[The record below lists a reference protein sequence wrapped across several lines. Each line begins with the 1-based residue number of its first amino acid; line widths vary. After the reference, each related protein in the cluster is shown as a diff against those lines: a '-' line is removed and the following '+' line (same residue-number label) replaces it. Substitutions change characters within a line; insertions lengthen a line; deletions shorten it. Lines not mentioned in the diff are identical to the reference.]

1 MGVNIYMGRAFFLSC
16 EIWRSANKVSEIIRE
31 ISKKVDADTLEIAL
45 FSDGIDDIGI
55 IVNCH
60 PEGNMRDGWGK
71 PRKYINYVKKSAD
84 IRLPIPYS
92 MFVSAEYEDQYLMV
106 VKNIVASIRVIGE
119 KCAKSKRA
127 RFDSE
132 AFVREFLKRLDVSE
146 DSLRTVVGV
155 IPDEEYRKI
164 MRPI

>member
-1 MGVNIYMGRAFFLSC
+1 MSRALFLSC

-31 ISKKVDADTLEIAL
+31 ISKKVDADTFEIAP

-84 IRLPIPYS
+84 IRLPIPYIE
-92 MFVSAEYEDQYLMV
+92 FVSAEYQDQYLMV
-106 VKNIVASIRVIGE
+106 VKNIVDSIRVIGE

-132 AFVREFLKRLDVSE
+132 SLVKVFLEKLDVSE
-146 DSLRTVVGV
+146 ESLEGVVGV
-155 IPDEEYRKI
+155 ISDEEYRKM
-164 MRPI
+164 MRPF

>member
-1 MGVNIYMGRAFFLSC
+1 MGRAFFLSC

-84 IRLPIPYS
+84 IRLPIP
-92 MFVSAEYEDQYLMV
+92 
-106 VKNIVASIRVIGE
+106 
-119 KCAKSKRA
+119 
-127 RFDSE
+127 
-132 AFVREFLKRLDVSE
+132 
-146 DSLRTVVGV
+146 
-155 IPDEEYRKI
+155 
-164 MRPI
+164 

>member
-1 MGVNIYMGRAFFLSC
+1 MGVKKYMGREFFISC

-31 ISKKVDADTLEIAL
+31 ICKKVDADAFEIKP
-45 FSDGIDDIGI
+45 FSEGIDSIGI

-71 PRKYINYVKKSAD
+71 PRKYINYVKKTAD
-84 IRLPIPYS
+84 IRLPIPYIA
-92 MFVSAEYEDQYLMV
+92 FVSAEYQDQYLMV
-106 VKNIVASIRVIGE
+106 VKNIVDSIRAIGE

-155 IPDEEYRKI
+155 IPDEEYRII

>member
-1 MGVNIYMGRAFFLSC
+1 MSRALFLSC

-31 ISKKVDADTLEIAL
+31 ISKKVDADTFEIAP

-84 IRLPIPYS
+84 IRLPIPYIE
-92 MFVSAEYEDQYLMV
+92 FVSAEYQDQYLMV
-106 VKNIVASIRVIGE
+106 VKNIVDSIRVVGE

-132 AFVREFLKRLDVSE
+132 SFVKVFLEKLDVSE
-146 DSLRTVVGV
+146 ESLEGVVGV
-155 IPDEEYRKI
+155 ISDEEYRKM
-164 MRPI
+164 MRPF

>member
-1 MGVNIYMGRAFFLSC
+1 MSRALFLSC

-31 ISKKVDADTLEIAL
+31 ISKKVDADTFEIAP

-84 IRLPIPYS
+84 IRLPIPYIE
-92 MFVSAEYEDQYLMV
+92 FVSAEYQDQYLMV
-106 VKNIVASIRVIGE
+106 VKNIVDSIRVIGE

-132 AFVREFLKRLDVSE
+132 SFVKEFLEKLDVSE
-146 DSLRTVVGV
+146 ESLEGVVGV
-155 IPDEEYRKI
+155 ISDEEYRKM
-164 MRPI
+164 MRPF